1 MKSIKLK
8 LTASTVLLFVVALGI
23 LAGLNYYQAKKVL
36 LQNIETQLSSLSQ
49 DGANR
54 IYTILSTSKTEIVT
68 IARSPVLT
76 GGNHNAIQAYLSSEY
91 SNNKELYEMIIW
103 ADTNGNALD
112 ANGTADNVAQT
123 PFFQQAITG
132 KTVIMGPI
140 IAPKT
145 GNQAVIIATPVK
157 SDNQVTGILFG
168 IINVS
173 AVNDIVNGI
182 KASET
187 GYAYVLQNDG
197 MTIFHPNKDMINKS
211 NQLTDPN
218 TSPDLK
224 TIAEKAIKGKTGI
237 GNYNYNGIEKYVAYA
252 PIKDTTWSIG
262 VTVPTQEVSAQLNTF
277 TQTSLIT
284 ILLVLIIAIGVIYYI
299 ANRITKPLT
308 TLESAAKRIAVGDL
322 TMTKL
327 GITNEDE
334 LGRVATAFETMV
346 ANLRSLVQQIG
357 SSSEQVAAASEELT
371 ANAEQ
376 SAQAANQVSSS
387 ITDTAQGVDNQATAV
402 ANALALVDD
411 IASGSKDEALKTQNA
426 VSMVSKAVNA
436 ANDGNKSVTTAI
448 NQMTSI
454 RQTVD
459 NSAKVVTEL
468 GERSK
473 EIGQIVETISG
484 IASQTNL
491 LALNAAIEA
500 ARAGEQGKG
509 FAVVAEEVRKL
520 AEQSQEAAKQI
531 ADLISDI
538 QVKTDEA
545 VVAMANGTNEV
556 KRGTEVVDNAG
567 IAFQDINQHLREAA
581 SMAQQASNAMNHQA
595 ALSQQVFSAMQQVNT
610 ISHDIAG
617 QTQTISAATE
627 EQSASMEEIA
637 SFSQHLATLA
647 EQLNVAVTKFKM

>member
-1 MKSIKLK
+1 MKSLRLK
-8 LTASTVLLFVVALGI
+8 LTIVTVLLFVVALGV
-23 LAGLNYYQAKKVL
+23 LAGLNYWQAQKM
-36 LQNIETQLSSLSQ
+36 LQESTETELNTLVYSR
-49 DGANR
+49 ANE
-54 IYTILSTSKTEIVT
+54 ISKMFETNRT
-68 IARSPVLT
+68 DLAAIARSPIMAS
-76 GGNHNAIQAYLSSEY
+76 GDANAIKAYLTAEV
-91 SNNKELYEMIIW
+91 NNSKKFQTMFWTDASGNLT
-103 ADTNGNALD
+103 DTKG
-112 ANGTADNVAQT
+112 GTGNVAQVD
-123 PFFQQAITG
+123 FFPRAMNGETIITDPTNSG
-132 KTVIMGPI
+132 
-140 IAPKT
+140 AT
-145 GNQAVIIATPVK
+145 GTQVVVIITPLKVG
-157 SDNQVTGILFG
+157 DRIIGILAGEVG
-168 IINVS
+168 IDEVTKLVLGTKI
-173 AVNDIVNGI
+173 AQ
-182 KASET
+182 T
-187 GYAYVLQNDG
+187 GYAFVLRNDG
-197 MTIFHPNKDMINKS
+197 LTIIHPNSELENKS
-211 NQLTDPN
+211 NPLTDPN
-218 TSPDLK
+218 ESQALK
-224 TIAEKAIKGKTGI
+224 SATASAIKGNQTI
-237 GNYNYNGIEKYVAYA
+237 TTYNSGVEVKYLAYA
-252 PIKDTTWSIG
+252 PISGTHWILGINVPLKEATTK
-262 VTVPTQEVSAQLNTF
+262 LFTF
-277 TQTSLIT
+277 TVTSLIT